1 MSGVS
6 DKAVQVHPKA
16 NGTWQISKAGFLP
29 NQSITRPEIMPPT
42 GAVNVMMLPEKCIPW
57 LEKTKTFVQDDPIL
71 DFIYIIKKKMK
82 RWEKK

>member
-1 MSGVS
+1 
-6 DKAVQVHPKA
+6 
-16 NGTWQISKAGFLP
+16 
-29 NQSITRPEIMPPT
+29 MPPT